1 MLKNRRKPADDSAYN
16 PYECAAQLKELLVE
30 SNLSPIMTMVVYEFL
45 SDVIEHKV
53 PRDASIYEY
62 IQKCF
67 EEKLRFVILDTNSE
81 AEIRNKAKAYL
92 ILLLEIISH
101 SRFVEGIDIDLYR
114 VKMDGAET
122 SVKVRFDAKNFKVD
136 KRGYEFIEESASKVE
151 ISFASLLVLLKI
163 IFEKSSFNFDFS
175 VFKLFR
181 TSLYF
186 FLKSFDITREDMF
199 SSSSTPK

>member
-1 MLKNRRKPADDSAYN
+1 MLKNRRKTADDSAYN
-16 PYECAAQLKELLVE
+16 PYECAAQLKDLLVE

-136 KRGYEFIEESASKVE
+136 KRGYEFIENVNQIKEKNQSGSQLISSLSKCTTDAVDYILE
-151 ISFASLLVLLKI
+151 RY
-163 IFEKSSFNFDFS
+163 KSHADKFDEGDVIVIDS
-175 VFKLFR
+175 
-181 TSLYF
+181 
-186 FLKSFDITREDMF
+186 IQA
-199 SSSSTPK
+199 